1 MKSAA
6 VFIHSR
12 YPKSQLNFYKN
23 LCLGKYKVAVDGGY
37 NFFKQAKIKPD
48 IVIGDFDSVRKD
60 SIKGINALVFPRR
73 KDATDTELAI
83 AYCIEKKFSTIDI
96 VMPTAGEPD
105 HFLGL
110 VSLLLVPELG
120 WRKNFQVAARIVNH
134 ECEIMLL
141 TNREMSFPDSKD
153 EMISILPYGDSIK
166 LTCMGMDYPA
176 EGLIIRPWQTKGMR
190 NIIRSKAAKIIVKGT
205 AVIVHYWNK
214 NS

>member
-12 YPKSQLNFYKN
+12 YPKSQLSFYKN
-23 LCLGKYKVAVDGGY
+23 LCVGKYKVAVDGGY

-60 SIKGINALVFPRR
+60 SVKGINTLVFPKR

-83 AYCIEKKFSTIDI
+83 AHCIEKRFKLIDI

-110 VSLLLVPELG
+110 VSLLSIPELG
-120 WRKNFQVAARIVNH
+120 WRKNFKVAARIVNH

-141 TNREMSFPDSKD
+141 TDRDMFFPDSKGGL
-153 EMISILPYGDSIK
+153 ISILPCGGPIK
-166 LTCMGMDYPA
+166 LTCLGMEYPA
-176 EGLIIRPWQTKGMR
+176 EGVLIKPWQTRGMR
-190 NIIRSKAAKIIVKGT
+190 NVIRSNAAKIIIKGT